1 MVRDELRRNGDGLVV
16 DEECAALAKTFRP
29 NAFARR
35 LLLMLFV
42 RFRALPRVL
51 RRERRGDCGSE
62 SRRRLVVVEVMV
74 VHVVVVVLRRAANG
88 SVRHAAVSW
97 SHVSVH
103 DATAGVRVRV
113 RVVVRCC
120 CQEPS

>member
-35 LLLMLFV
+35 LLFMLFV
-42 RFRALPRVL
+42 RFSRVL
-51 RRERRGDCGSE
+51 RRERRGDCGSQ
-62 SRRRLVVVEVMV
+62 SRRRLVVVEEVV
-74 VHVVVVVLRRAANG
+74 VHVHVVVLRRAANG

-103 DATAGVRVRV
+103 DATVRVRVRV

-120 CQEPS
+120 CQEPT

>member
-35 LLLMLFV
+35 LLFMLFV
-42 RFRALPRVL
+42 RFSRVL
-51 RRERRGDCGSE
+51 RRERRGDCGSQ
-62 SRRRLVVVEVMV
+62 SRRRLVVVEEVV
-74 VHVVVVVLRRAANG
+74 VHVHVVVLRRAANG

-103 DATAGVRVRV
+103 DATVRVRVRVRV

-120 CQEPS
+120 CQEPT

>member
-1 MVRDELRRNGDGLVV
+1 
-16 DEECAALAKTFRP
+16 
-29 NAFARR
+29 
-35 LLLMLFV
+35 MLFV

-51 RRERRGDCGSE
+51 RRERRGDCGSQ

-97 SHVSVH
+97 SHVGVH
-103 DATAGVRVRV
+103 GAAVRVRVRV

-120 CQEPS
+120 CEEPS